1 MNHRTSLQRK
11 KLCENYCKHAEAG
24 YSDDSF
30 PDCSVEVFG
39 DYSERYPADFPPGKI
54 EASRRKRLKFWEEL
68 AIEGKINA
76 SVWTFNMKNR
86 FGWRDRPSADAEKEE
101 KVENIE
107 VTIVKCETSDVKRM

>member
-1 MNHRTSLQRK
+1 MHYRTALQRK

-30 PDCSVEVFG
+30 PDCGMG
-39 DYSERYPADFPPGKI
+39 DFNDCMAGFPLDFPAEKI
-54 EASRRKRLKFWEEL
+54 EVSHRKRLKFWEEL

-86 FGWRDRPSADAEKEE
+86 FGWRDRPEMKFESEE
-101 KVENIE
+101 KIENIE
-107 VTIVKCETSDVKRM
+107 VKIVK